1 MEKMTGAGGAQRPPA
16 SRYDFARWSFEELR
30 QFAEQMRVRDA
41 RTKSRRQLMELLGGS
56 ARR

>member
-1 MEKMTGAGGAQRPPA
+1 MEKMTGIGKSGPPPG

-41 RTKSRRQLMELLGGS
+41 RTKSRRQLMELFDS
-56 ARR
+56 SVRR